1 MVERVLLSQYRRISE
16 AIATLVALGLAFAL
30 GQFILWARL

>member
-1 MVERVLLSQYRRISE
+1 MIERVIVSHYRRIRE